1 MQRYPSYTPSIPPPC
16 FSLRSRRETN
26 TMDSANSRLT
36 EHWQTDSPSLTNSHR
51 DIQATSRFQD
61 TNPTPSRLYREDMRQ
76 AQPYVVPSAES
87 EQVKQEQAI
96 EKQIRLVLGS
106 IQELGSQIANDP
118 GSILLNEQLTVKQ
131 NVYKLLLTQQKQFS
145 IDTLSRNPYFDK
157 YDVAGDSRNIIR
169 ELRTAVTE
177 DVVDRGVKESQ
188 KLLRRDLENRWVPAH
203 FAETQGI
210 DTLAAYDLMRPKY
223 NNQETSYRP

>member
-1 MQRYPSYTPSIPPPC
+1 MQRYPAYTPSIPPPC

-26 TMDSANSRLT
+26 TIDTANTRLT
-36 EHWQTDSPSLTNSHR
+36 EHWQTDSPALINSHR

-76 AQPYVVPSAES
+76 AQPYVVPSEES
-87 EQVKQEQAI
+87 EQVKQERLI
-96 EKQIRLVLGS
+96 EKQIQFVLES
-106 IQELGSQIANDP
+106 IQNLSAQLSANP
-118 GSILLNEQLTVKQ
+118 GNRLLQEELTVK
-131 NVYKLLLTQQKQFS
+131 NSVYQMLVTQQRQFS
-145 IDTLSRNPYFDK
+145 IDALSKNPFFDK
-157 YDVAGDSRNIIR
+157 YDVAGDSRNIVR

-188 KLLRRDLENRWVPAH
+188 KLLRREFESRWVPAH

-223 NNQETSYRP
+223 NNQEKTYRN